1 MDTVG
6 RVTSFGGRRWWAPRD
21 SGWWVAFP
29 FTIGSILF
37 MAGAVMP
44 AMQVIPDAVATVTFF
59 VGSSL
64 YLIGASAQVLD
75 EVITSRRARSAP
87 NVSARSLA
95 RWSLVG
101 GVVQAVGAV
110 LFQTN
115 LTAAFARDLS
125 IAQQERLLWVPDLL
139 GSVLFLVASAIFFR
153 LHRPIQGRKE
163 DGDQRHLAL
172 LNIIGSAFFIVSAVG
187 AYVSPLTGE
196 EIYPMIANLGTLIGA
211 LFFLISSLPGLPRR
225 SVGAATR

>member
-1 MDTVG
+1 
-6 RVTSFGGRRWWAPRD
+6 
-21 SGWWVAFP
+21 
-29 FTIGSILF
+29 

-44 AMQVIPDAVATVTFF
+44 VVQVIPDAVATVTFF
-59 VGSSL
+59 IGSSL
-64 YLIGASAQVLD
+64 YLIGASAQVLG
-75 EVITSRRARSAP
+75 EFVASRRARSSP
-87 NVSARSLA
+87 HGTTRSMA

-101 GVVQAVGAV
+101 GAVQAVGAL

-139 GSVLFLVASAIFFR
+139 GSVLFLTASAIFFR

-225 SVGAATR
+225 SVGAVTR